1 MVVFHGVFDL
11 FQGEIP
17 QHYQPMHFAELQR
30 RLIAALQGRLR
41 NGQLTE
47 RRLARLTGISQPH
60 IHNVLK
66 GKRILSLRASDI
78 ILRKTELSIPD
89 LLRPEASAGRFCT
102 GCGVGGR
109 FVEVPVLAGWLG
121 PGLPLP
127 REPSSVDRY
136 PFPGAHLA
144 SVERPLVARLAAD
157 PKMRT
162 RFRESDLALLDHS
175 PARRAQLRQDALY
188 LVNRRGEG
196 LIRHVFQERDDLLV
210 LRGADGDKTGHC
222 EALPLGWLHLLD
234 VVQAR
239 VAWIG
244 RFLDPR

>member
-1 MVVFHGVFDL
+1 MVVFHRIFDL

-17 QHYQPMHFAELQR
+17 QHYEPMHFGELQR
-30 RLIAALQGRLR
+30 RLIAALRSRLR
-41 NGQLTE
+41 NGELTE

-66 GKRILSLRASDI
+66 GKRILSPRAADI
-78 ILRKTELSIPD
+78 ILRKTELSILD

-127 REPSSVDRY
+127 REPSAVDRY

-157 PKMRT
+157 PMMRT

-188 LVNRRGEG
+188 LVNRHGEG
-196 LIRHVFQERDDLLV
+196 LIRHVSQERDDLLV
-210 LRGADGDKTGHC
+210 LRGVAGDQAGRC

>member
-1 MVVFHGVFDL
+1 
-11 FQGEIP
+11 
-17 QHYQPMHFAELQR
+17 MHFGELQR
-30 RLIAALQGRLR
+30 RLIAALRSRLR
-41 NGQLTE
+41 NGELTE

-66 GKRILSLRASDI
+66 GKRILSPRAADI
-78 ILRKTELSIPD
+78 ILRKTELSILD

-109 FVEVPVLAGWLG
+109 FIEVPVLAGWLG

-127 REPSSVDRY
+127 REPSAVDRY
-136 PFPGAHLA
+136 PFPGVYLA

-157 PKMRT
+157 PEVRT
-162 RFRESDLALLDHS
+162 RFREGDLALLDHS

-188 LVNRRGEG
+188 LVNRHGEG
-196 LIRHVFQERDDLLV
+196 LIRHVSQERDDLLV
-210 LRGADGDKTGHC
+210 LRGAAGDRAGRC